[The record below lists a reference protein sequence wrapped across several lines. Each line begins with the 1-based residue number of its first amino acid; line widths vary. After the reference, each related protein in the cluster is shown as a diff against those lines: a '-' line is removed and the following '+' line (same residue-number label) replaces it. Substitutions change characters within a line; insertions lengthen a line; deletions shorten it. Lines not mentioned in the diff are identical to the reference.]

1 MKRNRLFPAICLVA
15 ALMLSACS
23 QDEPTEN
30 STALPEGEYPLQIG
44 SVTLTAE
51 VSEQPWTRVSENP
64 TNGMSSVW
72 THDDKIGVRIG
83 DDEETGIYVVKL
95 DAEGTVM
102 EVVPKKPVYWKDKQP
117 ATITAWYPVK
127 EELDF
132 THQDQGLTY
141 LLQGTSTSN
150 ADYNTSAN
158 LTFSHQLA
166 KVRVKLEGTKAD
178 EVTAVTVR
186 SYPKATHNQGTNVTK
201 EGDAAYYPMRE
212 ANYGGETYWEANLL
226 DGYLEAANTFRV
238 SSDGKN
244 FVQVKLTEDVNID
257 PGYVHTININVGEAQ
272 QVTGEIS
279 DDGYY
284 LVSEARNEPVTITGG
299 SPTVYLK
306 GASINVSDGPA
317 ISITGGT
324 PTIHVIGEGNSVSS
338 SNNTGIAVS
347 DGATV
352 TIEGSSTTDVLT
364 AEGGTSGG
372 AGSNSTAGAGIGSP
386 IGGMKGGNI
395 IIRNVTIH
403 ATGGEISSNTGGAGI
418 GSSSNGTCGDI
429 MIANAVIFATGG
441 DYAAAIGMGCNS
453 YNDNFP
459 AASIGAITIT
469 NSDITANGGYAAA
482 AIGFS
487 ACYTQG
493 GAATYCSGKITI
505 TTDDLDKFL
514 SCLTLDQGYLG
525 DRIAAKKIGKGQQW
539 PLTPSTFRNTDNT
552 AEWEGVVINGTE
564 YKDGVD

>member
-1 MKRNRLFPAICLVA
+1 MNKDRWKKLMYGLAA
-15 ALMLSACS
+15 ALLLSACS
-23 QDEPTEN
+23 QDELTEN
-30 STALPEGEYPLQIG
+30 TALPEGEYPLQIG

-64 TNGMSSVW
+64 TDGMSSVW
-72 THDDKIGVRIG
+72 KDGDKIGVRIG
-83 DDEETGIYVVKL
+83 NNEETGIYVMNV
-95 DAEGTVM
+95 DAEGR
-102 EVVPKKPVYWKDKQP
+102 VVGVTPEKAVYWKDKQP
-117 ATITAWYPVK
+117 AIITAWYPVK

-132 THQDQGLTY
+132 TRQDQGLTY

-158 LTFSHQLA
+158 LTFAHQLA
-166 KVRVKLEGTKAD
+166 KVRVEFTGTKSN
-178 EVTAVTVR
+178 EVQQVYVR
-186 SYPKATHNQGTNVTK
+186 SYPASTHNHGTLDGQDKSLTPQYV
-201 EGDAAYYPMRE
+201 PMRR
-212 ANYGGETYWEANLL
+212 ATYGGVEYWEANLRP
-226 DGYLEAANTFRV
+226 GYLDANNSFQV
-238 SSDGKN
+238 ANADGVR
-244 FVQVKLTEDVNID
+244 VQVTQDRVDIKA
-257 PGYVHTININVGEAQ
+257 GHVHTIKVNVGEAKP
-272 QVTGEIS
+272 VEGEIS
-279 DDGYY
+279 DNGYY
-284 LVSEARNEPVTITGG
+284 LVSEARNEPVTITEG

-324 PTIHVIGEGNSVSS
+324 PTIHVFGEGNSVSS

-347 DGATV
+347 NGATV
-352 TIEGSSTTDVLT
+352 TITGNSTADVLT
-364 AEGGTSGG
+364 AKGGTSGG

-386 IGGMKGGNI
+386 IGGTKGGNI
-395 IIRNVTIH
+395 IISNVKIH
-403 ATGGEISSNTGGAGI
+403 ATGGDISNIAGGAGI
-418 GSSSNGTCGDI
+418 GSSSNGACGDI
-429 MIANAVIFATGG
+429 MIANAVIFADGG
-441 DYAAAIGMGCNS
+441 EYAAAIGMGCNS
-453 YNDNFP
+453 VNVDFP

-493 GAATYCSGKITI
+493 GPATYCSGKITI

-514 SCLTLDQGYLG
+514 SCLTLNQGNLLNK
-525 DRIAAKKIGKGQQW
+525 IAAKKIGKGQQW
-539 PLTPSTFRNTDNT
+539 VNPSTFRNTDNT

>member
-15 ALMLSACS
+15 ALLLSACS
-23 QDEPTEN
+23 QDELAEQG
-30 STALPEGEYPLQIG
+30 TALPDGEYPLQIG

-51 VSEQPWTRVSENP
+51 VSEQPWTRVSENQA
-64 TNGMSSVW
+64 NGMSSVW
-72 THDDKIGVRIG
+72 KDRDKIGVRIG
-83 DDEETGIYVVKL
+83 DNEETGIYVMNV
-95 DAEGTVM
+95 DAEGR
-102 EVVPKKPVYWKDKQP
+102 VVGVTPEKPVYWKDKQP

>member
-1 MKRNRLFPAICLVA
+1 MKKYRLFSIICLVA
-15 ALMLSACS
+15 ALLLSACS
-23 QDEPTEN
+23 QDELAEN

-51 VSEQPWTRVSENP
+51 VSEQPWTRVAES
-64 TNGMSSVW
+64 TDGMSSEFKAG
-72 THDDKIGVRIG
+72 DAIGVSLNG
-83 DDEETGIYVVKL
+83 ETATYTY
-95 DAEGTVM
+95 DGTAWTS
-102 EVVPKKPVYWKDKQP
+102 EAPLYWKNKQP
-117 ATITAWYPVK
+117 ATVTAWYPVK

-141 LLQGTSTSN
+141 LLKGTSN

-186 SYPKATHNQGTNVTK
+186 SYPTSTHSHGTLDSQDRSLTPQYV
-201 EGDAAYYPMRE
+201 PMRR
-212 ANYGGETYWEANLL
+212 ATYGGVEYWEANLRP
-226 DGYLEAANTFRV
+226 GYLDANNSFQV
-238 SSDGKN
+238 ANADGVR
-244 FVQVKLTEDVNID
+244 VQVTQDRVDIKA
-257 PGYVHTININVGEAQ
+257 GHVHTIKVNVGEARP
-272 QVTGEIS
+272 VEGEIS
-279 DDGYY
+279 DNGYY

-324 PTIHVIGEGNSVSS
+324 PTIHIIGEGNSVSS

-347 DGATV
+347 NEATV
-352 TIEGSSTTDVLT
+352 TITGNSTADVLT
-364 AEGGTSGG
+364 AKGG
-372 AGSNSTAGAGIGSP
+372 APGGSGSTGTAGAGIGSP
-386 IGGMKGGNI
+386 IGGTKGGNI
-395 IIRNVTIH
+395 TIRNVTIH
-403 ATGGEISSNTGGAGI
+403 ATGGEISNNTGGAGI

-441 DYAAAIGMGCNS
+441 YSAAAIGMGCNS
-453 YNDNFP
+453 YDDNFP

-469 NSDITANGGYAAA
+469 NSDITASGGYAAA

-487 ACYTQG
+487 ACYTQT

-539 PLTPSTFRNTDNT
+539 PFTLSTFRNTDNT
-552 AEWEGVVINGTE
+552 AEWEGVVINGTS
-564 YKDGVD
+564 YQDGVQ